1 MHVQDATAFA
11 RADDGLGFTS
21 RPELG
26 MQRNAPERFISSRG
40 RRAKANDADDTHDM
54 Y

>member
-26 MQRNAPERFISSRG
+26 MQREATERFTSSRT
-40 RRAKANDADDTHDM
+40 RKAKANETEDTYDM
-54 Y
+54 C